1 MTQGAAAGAGGGV
14 ILWVGLAYL
23 VVVSVIGAV
32 ATRRTRNTG
41 DFFLA
46 GRAVGLVALSL
57 SIMAGTLSGFAF
69 IGGPGLLY
77 SVGLGA
83 LFIILPAA
91 LTHAMSA
98 WAVGRRLRMLGEIR
112 NVVTLPGAIGA
123 RYRSPCAQSL
133 AGGAILVAVLGY
145 MATNFLA
152 LGIILDA
159 VLGMGVTTGIW
170 VGMGVTL
177 AYAAGGGILAGIWT
191 DIFQG
196 LLMAAGSVL
205 IFGFALDAGGG
216 LANIS
221 TTILAAD
228 PHFLEPWGHLSPLAA
243 FSFYFVFALGAL
255 GQPHVVHK
263 FFMLKEPAVLRW
275 YPLLTTAALMATL
288 LLFVGVGLAVKALVI
303 QGAIPPLA
311 EADQATPIFLL
322 NFTPP
327 LLAALVLAGAVA
339 AVMSTVNS
347 FMNVGAAAL
356 LYDLPAAWAR
366 GGVAEGRGEPVIH
379 NPPEMARQDSRELG
393 LGRLYTVVLSFTAA
407 LIAQLSG
414 TLVAFLAIFGWGLFA
429 STLVPSLAVGL
440 NWEGATRA
448 GALASIGTGLGVT
461 LMGETL
467 AYLGVYAL
475 PTGVTISGLSLV
487 LSFLTFFGV
496 SHLTRNSATRSLD
509 PDIRAM
515 MAS

>member
-1 MTQGAAAGAGGGV
+1 M
-14 ILWVGLAYL
+14 ILWIGLAYL

-32 ATRRTRNTG
+32 ATRRTRNAA

-98 WAVGRRLRMLGEIR
+98 WAVGRRLRLLGEIR

-123 RYRSPCAQSL
+123 RYRSPGAQSL
-133 AGGAILVAVLGY
+133 AGAAILVAVLGY

-159 VLGMGVTTGIW
+159 VLGMGVTPGIW
-170 VGMGVTL
+170 LGMGVTL

-196 LLMAAGSVL
+196 LLMAVGSVL
-205 IFGFALDAGGG
+205 IFGFALEAGGG
-216 LANIS
+216 LGNIS

-228 PHFLEPWGHLSPLAA
+228 PQFLEPWGHLSPLGA

-263 FFMLKEPAVLRW
+263 FFMLRDPAVLRW
-275 YPLLTTAALMATL
+275 YPLLTTVALMATL

-356 LYDLPAAWAR
+356 LYDLPAAWKRRSATE
-366 GGVAEGRGEPVIH
+366 EGRAHSPS
-379 NPPEMARQDSRELG
+379 NASRGLGTQASHDLG
-393 LGRLYTVVLSFTAA
+393 LGRLYTVLLSLAAA

-429 STLVPSLAVGL
+429 STLVPALAVGL
-440 NWEGATRA
+440 NWEGATRV
-448 GALASIGTGLGVT
+448 GALASIGTGLVVT
-461 LMGETL
+461 LTGESL
-467 AYLGVYAL
+467 GYLGVYAL
-475 PTGVTISGLSLV
+475 PAGVTVSGLSLV
-487 LSFLTFFGV
+487 LSFLAFFAV
-496 SHLTRNSATRSLD
+496 SYLTRASAASGLD

-515 MAS
+515 MES